1 MPDLIIKPTNTSGN
15 KLILKDQAGGAVLTT
30 ADSGADYVGTTKGTI
45 DSTATFP
52 SGMLVQSKVLFTETG
67 GSSIANDTTS
77 YASVVGGSFTTKLAS
92 SASMIRIWWET
103 NQVHSQENTSQFDMT
118 LRQSSS
124 STTHADGDSMHNTTK
139 RPRMYI
145 SDPSSGQCSFSIP
158 MAYPFVSGTDS
169 NSTAYV
175 GNISSWSAGETLYW
189 RLFQRKESGPN
200 NIFAYLEDGRM
211 EIRLEE
217 ITI

>member
-15 KLILKDQAGGAVLTT
+15 KVIIQDQGAVTRLQTDDAGITIT
-30 ADSGADYVGTTKGTI
+30 APTI
-45 DSTATFP
+45 ANMANCTFP

-67 GSSIANDTTS
+67 GSSIANDTTTF
-77 YASVVGGSFTTKLAS
+77 ASVVGGSFTTKLAS

-103 NQVHSQENTSQFDMT
+103 NRIHSQENTSQFDMT

-124 STTHADGDSMHNTTK
+124 STTHADGDSMHNTTR
-139 RPRMYI
+139 RPEI
-145 SDPSSGQCSFSIP
+145 AINDPSSGQCSYYLP